1 MTQSAGQPHSSKP
14 WIGRPLPRIED
25 ERLIQGKGRFTDDI
39 VPKKLAH
46 MLILRAGR
54 AHANIRSIDT
64 SAAAALPGVICVLT
78 GADYKADGFNS
89 LPLEPNP
96 ATMFD
101 VQARVFNEAGA
112 RPLLKTPQWPLA
124 TERVRFPGE
133 PVAIVVAE
141 TVTAARD
148 GLEAIHVDYEDLA
161 AVTSIETATAK
172 GAPRIW
178 DDAPDNIAF
187 EDTKGDNEAA
197 EKALA
202 SAHVVVEQSV
212 LSQRIAGVTMEPRGG
227 IGEYDPKTGV
237 YTLTGSSQG
246 VHRIQGSLMAALGEP
261 AEKIHCVTPDTGG
274 GFGTLSN
281 TYSEQVLIVWA
292 ARRSGRKVKW
302 ISERTE
308 TFLIDYHGRDLVT
321 KARLGFD
328 KDGRIVGQS
337 VDITCNEG
345 AQTVSY
351 VQLHNAYRLTPTV
364 YRVPVTGLTL
374 RGVVTNTVPI
384 GVLRGAGR
392 PEATLA
398 IERCLDLA
406 ADKLGMDRIA
416 LRQRNII
423 SKSQLPWTSSV
434 GLTYDAGDFS
444 GNMKQALVA
453 SEWKAFA
460 RRRREAKKRGR
471 LCGIGL
477 ANFIESPGGAPVER
491 ADITV
496 APGEVEL
503 VVGTQST
510 GQGHETSFAQVL
522 ADMLGVSP
530 YDVRFISGDTQT
542 VVAGGGTHS
551 DRSMRLAGAMIVEAA
566 HKVVARAK
574 VVAAA
579 LLEVPPADVAF
590 EDGLFVASDRNQR
603 LSLYDIAEAIDGNVS
618 LPKELRVKLSEHAQM
633 FGRIPAYPTGCA
645 VAEVEIDPETGQT
658 HITRY
663 TSVDDA
669 GQPINPLILHG
680 QVHGGVALGVGQA
693 LCEDVRYDPAN
704 GQVLSASFMDYCMP
718 RADMMPFVD
727 THCVEDPTI
736 NALNPLRVKGG
747 GEGGTTPGPAA
758 ILNAICDALKEV
770 GVTHMDMPATPH
782 RVWQAIQDAR
792 GG

>member
-1 MTQSAGQPHSSKP
+1 MTKNTGPSNSSKP

-25 ERLIQGKGRFTDDI
+25 QRLLQGFTDDI

-46 MLILRAGR
+46 MLILRAQR
-54 AHANIRSIDT
+54 AHANMRSIDT
-64 SAAAALPGVICVLT
+64 RAAAALPGVICVLT

-96 ATMFD
+96 AAMFD
-101 VQARVFNEAGA
+101 VKQRVFDENGK

-133 PVAIVVAE
+133 AVAIVVAE
-141 TVTAARD
+141 SLTAARD
-148 GLEAIHVDYEDLA
+148 GLEAIIVDYEDLP
-161 AVTSIETATAK
+161 AVTSIEAAIAK

-178 DDAPDNIAF
+178 QDAPDNIAF
-187 EDTKGDNEAA
+187 EDSKGDIEAA
-197 EKALA
+197 EKAL
-202 SAHVVVEQSV
+202 SQAHVVIEQSV

-227 IGEYDPKTGV
+227 IGAYDQKTGV

-246 VHRIQGSLMAALGEP
+246 VHRIQGSLMVALGEP
-261 AEKIHCVTPDTGG
+261 AEKIRCVTPDTGG

-292 ARRSGRKVKW
+292 ARRSGRTVKW
-302 ISERTE
+302 ISDRTE
-308 TFLIDYHGRDLVT
+308 TFLIDYHGRDLIT
-321 KARLGFD
+321 KARIGFD
-328 KDGRIVGQS
+328 VEGRITAQS

-345 AQTVSY
+345 AQTISY

-364 YRVPVTGLTL
+364 YRVPIAGLTL

-406 ADKLGMDRIA
+406 ADRLGIDRIA

-423 SKSQLPWTSSV
+423 GKADLPWTSAV
-434 GLTYDAGDFS
+434 GLTYDAGDFA
-444 GNMKQALVA
+444 GNMKQALAA
-453 SEWKAFA
+453 SDWKGFA
-460 RRRREAKKRGR
+460 KRKREAKKRGM

-496 APGEVEL
+496 FPGTVEL

-522 ADMLGVSP
+522 ADMLGVTP
-530 YDVRFISGDTQT
+530 YDVRFVSGDTQK

-566 HKVVARAK
+566 HKVVARARI
-574 VVAAA
+574 VAAA
-579 LLEVPPADVAF
+579 LLEVPVSTVDF

-603 LSLYDIAEAIDGNVS
+603 LSIYDIAEAIDGNVA
-618 LPKELRVKLSEHAQM
+618 LQKELRVKLSEHAQM

-645 VAEVEIDPETGQT
+645 VAEVEIDPDTG
-658 HITRY
+658 HVAITRY

-693 LCEDVRYDPAN
+693 LCEDVRYDRAN
-704 GQVLSASFMDYCMP
+704 GQVLSASFMDYAMP

-736 NALNPLRVKGG
+736 NVLNPLRVKGG

-758 ILNAICDALKEV
+758 ILNAICDALKDV

-782 RVWQAIQDAR
+782 RVWKAIQQAR
-792 GG
+792 AG

>member
-1 MTQSAGQPHSSKP
+1 MNQSRAP
-14 WIGRPLPRIED
+14 WIGRPLPRLED
-25 ERLIQGKGRFTDDI
+25 ERLLQGKGRFTDDI

-46 MLILRAGR
+46 MLILRAQR
-54 AHANIRSIDT
+54 AHANIRNIDT
-64 SAAAALPGVICVLT
+64 TKAAAMPGVICVLT
-78 GADYKADGFNS
+78 GADYKADGFHS

-101 VQARVFNEAGA
+101 VTARVFDENGE
-112 RPLLKTPQWPLA
+112 RPLLKTQQWPLA
-124 TERVRFPGE
+124 TDRVRFPGE
-133 PVAIVVAE
+133 GVAIVVAE
-141 TVTAARD
+141 TLAQARAA
-148 GLEAIHVDYEDLA
+148 LEAIDVDYEDLP
-161 AVTSIETATAK
+161 AVTSVETATAK

-178 DDAPDNIAF
+178 DEAPDNIAF

-202 SAHVVVEQSV
+202 SAHLVVEQSV

-227 IGEYDPKTGV
+227 IGEYNPKTGV

-261 AEKIHCVTPDTGG
+261 AENIRCVTPDTGG

-281 TYSEQVLIVWA
+281 TYPEQVLIVWA
-292 ARRSGRKVKW
+292 ARRSGWTVKW
-302 ISERTE
+302 ISDRNE
-308 TFLIDYHGRDLVT
+308 TFLIDYHGRDLIT
-321 KARLGFD
+321 KARLGLD
-328 KDGRIVGQS
+328 RDGTIVAQS

-345 AQTVSY
+345 AQTISY

-406 ADKLGMDRIA
+406 AGKLGIDRIA
-416 LRQRNII
+416 LRRRNII
-423 SKSQLPWTSSV
+423 TKSQLPWTSSV
-434 GLTYDAGDFS
+434 GLTYDSGDFS
-444 GNMKQALVA
+444 GNMK
-453 SEWKAFA
+453 KAVEAADWRGFA
-460 RRRREAKKRGR
+460 KRKRDAAKRGM

-491 ADITV
+491 ADISV
-496 APGEVEL
+496 GKGEVEL

-530 YDVRFISGDTQT
+530 YEVRFVSGDTQ
-542 VVAGGGTHS
+542 VVKQGGGTHS

-566 HKVVARAK
+566 EKIVTRAK
-574 VVAAA
+574 KVAAV
-579 LLEVPPADVAF
+579 LLEVPEASVAF
-590 EDGLFVASDRNQR
+590 EDGLFVASDRNRR
-603 LSLYDIAEAIDGNVS
+603 LSIYDIADAMDGNVS
-618 LPKELRVKLSEHAQM
+618 LPKDLRGKLADSASM

-645 VAEVEIDPETGQT
+645 VAEVEIDPETG
-658 HITRY
+658 HVEITRY

-704 GQVLSASFMDYCMP
+704 GQVLSASFMDYAMP
-718 RADMMPFVD
+718 RADTMPSVD

-736 NALNPLRVKGG
+736 NKLNPLRVKGG

-758 ILNAICDALKEV
+758 ILNAICDALKDV
-770 GVTHMDMPATPH
+770 GVTHMDMPCTPH
-782 RVWQAIQDAR
+782 RVWKAIREA
-792 GG
+792 GGH

>member
-1 MTQSAGQPHSSKP
+1 MNQSRAP
-14 WIGRPLPRIED
+14 WIGRPLPRLED
-25 ERLIQGKGRFTDDI
+25 ERLLQGKGRFTDDI

-46 MLILRAGR
+46 MLILRAQR
-54 AHANIRSIDT
+54 AHANIRNIDT
-64 SAAAALPGVICVLT
+64 TKAAAMPGVICVLT
-78 GADYKADGFNS
+78 GADYKADGFHS

-101 VQARVFNEAGA
+101 VTARVFDENGE

-124 TERVRFPGE
+124 TDRVRFPGE
-133 PVAIVVAE
+133 GVAIVVAE
-141 TVTAARD
+141 TLAQARAA
-148 GLEAIHVDYEDLA
+148 LEAIDVDYEDLP
-161 AVTSIETATAK
+161 AVTSVETAMAK

-178 DDAPDNIAF
+178 DEAPDNIAF

-202 SAHVVVEQSV
+202 SAHLVVEQSV

-227 IGEYDPKTGV
+227 IGEYNPKTGV

-261 AEKIHCVTPDTGG
+261 AENIRCVTPDTGG

-281 TYSEQVLIVWA
+281 TYPEQVLIVWA
-292 ARRSGRKVKW
+292 ARRSGWTVKW
-302 ISERTE
+302 ISDRNE
-308 TFLIDYHGRDLVT
+308 TFLIDYHGRDLIT
-321 KARLGFD
+321 KARLGLD
-328 KDGRIVGQS
+328 RDGTIVAQS

-345 AQTVSY
+345 AQTISY

-406 ADKLGMDRIA
+406 AGKLGIDRIA
-416 LRQRNII
+416 LRRRNII
-423 SKSQLPWTSSV
+423 TKSQLPWTSSV
-434 GLTYDAGDFS
+434 GLTYDSGDFS
-444 GNMKQALVA
+444 GNMK
-453 SEWKAFA
+453 KAVEAADWRGFA
-460 RRRREAKKRGR
+460 KRKRDAAKRGM

-491 ADITV
+491 ADISV
-496 APGEVEL
+496 GKGEVEL

-530 YDVRFISGDTQT
+530 YEVRFVSGDTQ
-542 VVAGGGTHS
+542 VVKQGGGTHS

-566 HKVVARAK
+566 EKIVTLAK
-574 VVAAA
+574 KVAAV
-579 LLEVPPADVAF
+579 LLEVPEASVAF
-590 EDGLFVASDRNQR
+590 EDGLFVASDRNRR
-603 LSLYDIAEAIDGNVS
+603 LSIYDIADAMDGNVS
-618 LPKELRVKLSEHAQM
+618 LPKDLRGKLADSASM

-645 VAEVEIDPETGQT
+645 VAEVEIDPETG
-658 HITRY
+658 HVEITRY

-704 GQVLSASFMDYCMP
+704 GQVLSASFMDYAMP
-718 RADMMPFVD
+718 RADTMPSVD

-736 NALNPLRVKGG
+736 NKLNPLRVKGG

-758 ILNAICDALKEV
+758 ILNAICDALKDV
-770 GVTHMDMPATPH
+770 GVTHMDMPCTPH
-782 RVWQAIQDAR
+782 RVWKAIREA
-792 GG
+792 GGH